1 MPPPVKKTFSKYKLK
16 ALLTNYLFILPAL
29 TLFVIFSI
37 YPFLSMTRLS
47 FFSWSGIGLVKK
59 FVGLWNYK
67 DIIFS
72 NPIWWQSMRQA
83 GYITFLAL
91 TVQNGLALILAL
103 ACDRDIKGGKFYRV
117 VFYLPPVLSGIV
129 VGLIWT
135 WIFGKPG
142 LLNHFLSLVGF
153 SELVRPWLARP
164 ESALT
169 AVAIVHMWKGF
180 GWGFVIMLAGL
191 QSIPRSLYEAA
202 RVDGA
207 NLWHTFRKITFP
219 LMIPVFVVVLILT
232 ILGTMQIYDIIV
244 ATTGGGPGYHTE
256 VPITRI
262 ISNILNNQRFGYAC
276 SQGIFFGLILLF
288 FSLIQ
293 IKISRK
299 FKPHF

>member
-1 MPPPVKKTFSKYKLK
+1 MNNYKLK
-16 ALLTNYLFILPAL
+16 SALSNYVFIAPAL
-29 TLFVIFSI
+29 FFFIVFSI
-37 YPFLSMTRLS
+37 YPFISMVRLS
-47 FFSWSGIGLVKK
+47 FFSWAGIGITKK
-59 FVGLWNYK
+59 FVGLWNYI
-67 DIIFS
+67 DVILN
-72 NPIWWQSMRQA
+72 NPVWWQSMRQA
-83 GYITFLAL
+83 VYITFLAL
-91 TVQNGLALILAL
+91 TVQNGIALILAL

-135 WIFGKPG
+135 WIFDKQGW
-142 LLNHFLSLVGF
+142 LNHFLSSVGF
-153 SELVRPWLARP
+153 SDLTRAWLAHP
-164 ESALT
+164 NSALT
-169 AVAIVHMWKGF
+169 CVAVVHMWKGF

-207 NLWHTFRKITFP
+207 NFWHIFRKITFP
-219 LMIPVFVVVLILT
+219 LMIPVFILVVILT

-256 VPITRI
+256 VPISRI
-262 ISNILNNQRFGYAC
+262 INNILNNQRFGYAC
-276 SQGIFFGLILLF
+276 SQGIIFGIVLLC

-293 IKISRK
+293 IKISKK

>member
-1 MPPPVKKTFSKYKLK
+1 MNNYKLR
-16 ALLTNYLFILPAL
+16 ATLANYLFVLPAL
-29 TLFVIFSI
+29 AFFLIFSI
-37 YPFLSMTRLS
+37 YPFASMVRLS
-47 FFSWSGIGLVKK
+47 FFSWSGIGIAKK

-67 DIIFS
+67 DLIFS

-83 GYITFLAL
+83 AYITFLAL
-91 TVQNGLALILAL
+91 IVQNCLALILAL

-135 WIFGKPG
+135 WIFDKQGV
-142 LLNHFLSLVGF
+142 LNHFLNLIDF
-153 SELVRPWLARP
+153 SELTRAWLARP
-164 ESALT
+164 ETALT
-169 AVAIVHMWKGF
+169 SVAIVHMWKGF
-180 GWGFVIMLAGL
+180 GWGFVIILAGL
-191 QSIPRSLYEAA
+191 QSIPRTLYEAA
-202 RVDGA
+202 RIDGA
-207 NLWHTFRKITFP
+207 NFWEMFRKITFP
-219 LMIPVFVVVLILT
+219 LMIPVFVVVIILT
-232 ILGTMQIYDIIV
+232 ILGTMQIFDIIV

-262 ISNILNNQRFGYAC
+262 INNILNNQRFGYAC
-276 SQGIFFGLILLF
+276 SQGIFFGLIILS